1 MLGVQERA
9 LDYRKIID
17 SLAKGSHPEEHS
29 EGKFR
34 AINAINF
41 FVQKNENSINLS
53 KKVVQ
58 KNENFD

>member
-1 MLGVQERA
+1 MLDLYIYLSILHNSHLCEVIEMLGVQERA

-34 AINAINF
+34 ASVLLNF
-41 FVQKNENSINLS
+41 
-53 KKVVQ
+53 
-58 KNENFD
+58 

>member
-1 MLGVQERA
+1 MGVQERA
-9 LDYRKIID
+9 LDYRKIVN

-29 EGKFR
+29 VKSKFR
-34 AINAINF
+34 AINALNF

>member
-1 MLGVQERA
+1 MGDFLPSSVKWHLCEVIEMLGVQERA

-34 AINAINF
+34 ASVMLNF
-41 FVQKNENSINLS
+41 
-53 KKVVQ
+53 
-58 KNENFD
+58 